1 MAGPARSDP
10 VSARRR
16 RVAALLLALGVPATA
31 GAYSSYGLGTLTC
44 AVYLER
50 RGEDQQKATMDNT
63 VFVHA
68 YLSGYLTAG
77 NMMHGLV
84 GDHAKDVAVNVHG
97 VVQWLDA
104 RCLENPEE
112 RVAASLEHFWVEAA
126 AAKEKLR
133 TLGEEALRE
142 AAPR

>member
-1 MAGPARSDP
+1 MAGTHRSRGARQSRAGYF
-10 VSARRR
+10 V
-16 RVAALLLALGVPATA
+16 VAAVLLAPLVAN
-31 GAYSSYGLGTLTC
+31 AYSSYGLGTLEC
-44 AVYLER
+44 SRYLER
-50 RGEDQQKATMDNT
+50 RGEDQKKATMDNT

-104 RCLENPEE
+104 WCLEHPEQ
-112 RVAASLEHFWVEAA
+112 RVAESLEHFWVEAA
-126 AAKEKLR
+126 AAKEKLKA
-133 TLGEEALRE
+133 LGPD
-142 AAPR
+142 AARRATGR